1 MAHLFG
7 VLRRLA
13 AIYVRMTEDEL
24 VAYTV
29 ADVGYV
35 KVARLATHLRV
46 ENHVQQHIA
55 QLLAYLLHVM
65 LGDGVGQLEG
75 LLYRVLTQTI
85 EGLFPVPRTALTQF
99 IHDGK
104 QTVESC

>member
-7 VLRRLA
+7 VLRRLV
-13 AIYVRMTEDEL
+13 AIHVRMTEDEL

-46 ENHVQQHIA
+46 ENHVQ
-55 QLLAYLLHVM
+55 
-65 LGDGVGQLEG
+65 
-75 LLYRVLTQTI
+75 
-85 EGLFPVPRTALTQF
+85 
-99 IHDGK
+99 
-104 QTVESC
+104 